1 MFFPKLSQI
10 STQRVI
16 TLADHHTIQ
25 DAASLMD
32 QQSLR
37 DVVITGETGL
47 RMVTA
52 RELIAFRLQD
62 IDFSTA
68 LSDVNLQTINS
79 IDQNATVIDGLTALK
94 DGSFEYLCLLDNA
107 KNLMGI
113 VSYSDMAAHLDP
125 HYLSEFKRIDD
136 LVHLTEFISV
146 EANATLKS
154 VLILMRELQQTS
166 ALIKSVNGEHVGI
179 VTQKD
184 ITHAIAQQA
193 PVDSPVQAIMISPLI
208 TIDGETS
215 LQQALSFSRERKLKR
230 LVVTHQGKV
239 IGLLHQKDLVAL
251 VYEKWRN
258 LLDEQQRH
266 LQAER
271 ELFKNG
277 PVLLFIWQPEGHWPV
292 KFVSDN
298 VKDILGYSP
307 EELMQDGF
315 EFGQMLHPDDL
326 EKTITDL
333 EQALRN
339 KAEFIKQSY
348 RVLDKHRQVHW
359 VYDYTRPSYDEQGKV
374 TTVFGYL
381 LDQTEQIQAQICAE
395 QAQAKLEL
403 ALDASETGLWVWDM
417 QTNRISWS
425 DQAFI
430 QLGYAPQAFE
440 VTLASFQAKL
450 HPDDTKK
457 MFETIQ
463 QQMLEHKGFNVEFR
477 FENAQ
482 GGWTWLQGRGKVT
495 KNNAQG
501 QPIEMMGVHLDIS
514 ATKKTEFALKEQT
527 ELYLNLVEKHPFFIN
542 RFLPDTTTIYCNQ
555 TMASFFGAT
564 PDRMVGMR
572 WADSLPSPSKEAALE
587 ALLRCTPEHSM
598 SVNVNQVQDGQ
609 GRLRDIK
616 WTTQAFF
623 DEFGQVKFYQSV
635 GQDITEQLA
644 LETKLKHTKKQ
655 AETANQAKSEFLAN
669 MSHEIRTPMNG
680 IIGLSE
686 LAMKQDDVE
695 ILHEQLDKIYHSGRL
710 LLGIINDILD
720 FSKIEAGKLE
730 IDPQPFFVC
739 KLIDNL
745 GSLFAMSLA
754 QKPVQFH
761 VNSDDLNHQAFVAD
775 SMRLRQV
782 LLNLLGNAIKFT
794 HQGEVRLNLAD
805 YIDNNYQAWLQ
816 FEVIDTGIGMSDHQ
830 QQKLFQAF
838 SQADTSIT
846 RKHGGTGLGLV
857 ISQRLIELMGGDAIE
872 VESKLGQGSCFRF
885 RLPVALASEEQ
896 KSKLK
901 QQDNVIQAQDKLTGH
916 VLLVEDN
923 EINQEVA
930 NNQLQDLGLQV
941 TLAENGQLALDLI
954 KQHHFDLVLMDIQ
967 MPIMDG
973 YQATR
978 AIREF
983 DQDTPI
989 IALTAAAMIE
999 DKKKALAAGMN
1010 GHLSKPINL
1019 EELRLLL
1026 SNYLLSI
1033 NTALIKPPQP
1043 IAHPIPPHGLLI
1055 NRQKGLAQLSGNQVL
1070 YQKLMAKLATQLAE
1084 DYAGLP
1090 DDLNSLLVTEQPMPA
1105 QWQTLQSLN
1114 HALKGV
1120 TGNLAVDG
1128 LYELSKALDGLLK
1141 QQQKPSP
1148 DQVNQFTA
1156 VFDATLAALIADS
1169 SKNMFVNQSGSD
1181 AQYQADYSQLQILLK
1196 RIKNSEYIDESE
1208 LAKFSSIVPSKYH
1221 QAWLNCQAKLD
1232 DFEFEQA
1239 AALVQQLMNDLQS

>member
-1 MFFPKLSQI
+1 
-10 STQRVI
+10 
-16 TLADHHTIQ
+16 
-25 DAASLMD
+25 
-32 QQSLR
+32 
-37 DVVITGETGL
+37 
-47 RMVTA
+47 
-52 RELIAFRLQD
+52 
-62 IDFSTA
+62 
-68 LSDVNLQTINS
+68 
-79 IDQNATVIDGLTALK
+79 
-94 DGSFEYLCLLDNA
+94 
-107 KNLMGI
+107 
-113 VSYSDMAAHLDP
+113 
-125 HYLSEFKRIDD
+125 
-136 LVHLTEFISV
+136 
-146 EANATLKS
+146 
-154 VLILMRELQQTS
+154 
-166 ALIKSVNGEHVGI
+166 
-179 VTQKD
+179 
-184 ITHAIAQQA
+184 
-193 PVDSPVQAIMISPLI
+193 
-208 TIDGETS
+208 
-215 LQQALSFSRERKLKR
+215 
-230 LVVTHQGKV
+230 
-239 IGLLHQKDLVAL
+239 
-251 VYEKWRN
+251 
-258 LLDEQQRH
+258 
-266 LQAER
+266 
-271 ELFKNG
+271 
-277 PVLLFIWQPEGHWPV
+277 
-292 KFVSDN
+292 
-298 VKDILGYSP
+298 
-307 EELMQDGF
+307 
-315 EFGQMLHPDDL
+315 
-326 EKTITDL
+326 
-333 EQALRN
+333 
-339 KAEFIKQSY
+339 
-348 RVLDKHRQVHW
+348 
-359 VYDYTRPSYDEQGKV
+359 
-374 TTVFGYL
+374 
-381 LDQTEQIQAQICAE
+381 
-395 QAQAKLEL
+395 
-403 ALDASETGLWVWDM
+403 
-417 QTNRISWS
+417 
-425 DQAFI
+425 
-430 QLGYAPQAFE
+430 
-440 VTLASFQAKL
+440 
-450 HPDDTKK
+450 
-457 MFETIQ
+457 
-463 QQMLEHKGFNVEFR
+463 
-477 FENAQ
+477 
-482 GGWTWLQGRGKVT
+482 
-495 KNNAQG
+495 
-501 QPIEMMGVHLDIS
+501 
-514 ATKKTEFALKEQT
+514 
-527 ELYLNLVEKHPFFIN
+527 
-542 RFLPDTTTIYCNQ
+542 
-555 TMASFFGAT
+555 
-564 PDRMVGMR
+564 
-572 WADSLPSPSKEAALE
+572 
-587 ALLRCTPEHSM
+587 
-598 SVNVNQVQDGQ
+598 
-609 GRLRDIK
+609 
-616 WTTQAFF
+616 
-623 DEFGQVKFYQSV
+623 
-635 GQDITEQLA
+635 
-644 LETKLKHTKKQ
+644 
-655 AETANQAKSEFLAN
+655 
-669 MSHEIRTPMNG
+669 
-680 IIGLSE
+680 
-686 LAMKQDDVE
+686 
-695 ILHEQLDKIYHSGRL
+695 
-710 LLGIINDILD
+710 
-720 FSKIEAGKLE
+720 
-730 IDPQPFFVC
+730 
-739 KLIDNL
+739 
-745 GSLFAMSLA
+745 
-754 QKPVQFH
+754 
-761 VNSDDLNHQAFVAD
+761 
-775 SMRLRQV
+775 
-782 LLNLLGNAIKFT
+782 
-794 HQGEVRLNLAD
+794 
-805 YIDNNYQAWLQ
+805 
-816 FEVIDTGIGMSDHQ
+816 MSDHQ

-967 MPIMDG
+967 MTIMDG